1 MLKKK
6 NIYWNKW
13 TFSESRRPCWEWAC
27 LSNQKCWYAFK
38 GGKSY
43 KPQLVNTHSGYQK
56 TEVSIWMTRVETI
69 WWIIFDSRNH
79 AHENSY
85 SCLGNRPC
93 SLLQWATHKNQNS
106 NEAMT
111 WLICCVFFFDFS
123 GGKRTGHIP
132 YRESKL
138 TRILQSSLGGNART
152 AIICTL
158 SPALSHVEQSR
169 NTLSFATSAKEV
181 TNTTRVNVVRQF
193 TEILDLFSTVQFHVD
208 LLSYLGFL
216 SFMYYPF
223 VTWKFRLTWGDI
235 HWSGCNRP
243 TTG

>member
-1 MLKKK
+1 MKLLFLPWKSAMSFIALRDTRISKLK
-6 NIYWNKW
+6 W
-13 TFSESRRPCWEWAC
+13 
-27 LSNQKCWYAFK
+27 
-38 GGKSY
+38 
-43 KPQLVNTHSGYQK
+43 
-56 TEVSIWMTRVETI
+56 
-69 WWIIFDSRNH
+69 
-79 AHENSY
+79 
-85 SCLGNRPC
+85 
-93 SLLQWATHKNQNS
+93 S
-106 NEAMT
+106 NELAN
-111 WLICCVFFFDFS
+111 LLFFLFNFS

-193 TEILDLFSTVQFHVD
+193 TEILDLFSKVQLHVD
-208 LLSYLGFL
+208 LLSFLGFL

-223 VTWKFRLTWGDI
+223 VTWKSSFNLGWYSPIRL
-235 HWSGCNRP
+235 
-243 TTG
+243 